1 MHVWILAEAVHVPAA
16 CDRQKQAL
24 RSYCMDHPLQALHS
38 PLRYKL
44 AYIQATFN
52 IGICRLVLR
61 SQPVSVTAHIRYRD
75 CIECSNEIGGDG
87 DIPHDGV
94 GPARRIQVPQGAG
107 RAQHRVMVEA
117 VENHMPE
124 VIVIDEIGTEAEALA
139 ARTVAQ
145 RGVRLIATAH
155 GATRALRL
163 RV

>member
-1 MHVWILAEAVHVPAA
+1 MTT
-16 CDRQKQAL
+16 
-24 RSYCMDHPLQALHS
+24 SY
-38 PLRYKL
+38 RYH
-44 AYIQATFN
+44 
-52 IGICRLVLR
+52 G
-61 SQPVSVTAHIRYRD
+61 

-145 RGVRLIATAH
+145 RGVQLIATAH
-155 GATRALRL
+155 GAPLNTENGHMQFSPLDNTLISTIVCDGNRQICSKMVTKVDPPWPDQLPARMPLHTALDC
-163 RV
+163 